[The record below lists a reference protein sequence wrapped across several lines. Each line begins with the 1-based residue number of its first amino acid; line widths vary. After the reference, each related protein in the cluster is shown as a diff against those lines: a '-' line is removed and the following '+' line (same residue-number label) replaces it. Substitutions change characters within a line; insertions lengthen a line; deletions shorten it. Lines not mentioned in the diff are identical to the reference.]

1 MHTHSKI
8 ERERYGFRS
17 VRLLVWRCVVIV
29 TQLPRCQLILLFLL
43 FTLAHTRLC
52 HTTVKSSWIEREAQ
66 TYRYIAHHRRIIVCA
81 CWMCRNTR
89 NKKQETSSSSNRRSI
104 QCIRN
109 VLRERAPVSNVW
121 WIEWVPLCC
130 DSVEQYTLNG
140 AFGSLLV
147 CACVCLCKTLLS
159 LSQSV
164 PLFVAAE
171 LLCACYTLNAIRWL
185 LLLLLLLLLANSS
198 SSFRLRA
205 VWFSLSYVAV
215 SIQQH
220 HIRSCYLL
228 FKQYVRSLELYDNMI
243 LS

>member
-1 MHTHSKI
+1 MHTHSEI

-17 VRLLVWRCVVIV
+17 VRLLVWRCIVIV
-29 TQLPRCQLILLFLL
+29 TQLPRCQLMLLFLL

-89 NKKQETSSSSNRRSI
+89 NKKQAAQAIAALYNVFAMFCESVRPFQMFGELSECRYAVI
-104 QCIRN
+104 QWNNIH
-109 VLRERAPVSNVW
+109 W
-121 WIEWVPLCC
+121 TVPSALCWY
-130 DSVEQYTLNG
+130 VRV
-140 AFGSLLV
+140 FV
-147 CACVCLCKTLLS
+147 CAKRCS

-220 HIRSCYLL
+220 HTLSCYLL
-228 FKQYVRSLELYDNMI
+228 FKQYIRSFELYDNMI
-243 LS
+243 LT